1 MIRLRPEGDDDDD
14 DDNRKTITVFYGGGE
29 DAPKD
34 GAAAAD
40 DGDNVVDDDDDDD
53 DDDAGASRP
62 PPPPP
67 PPASLHLLSSPASWA
82 PWLAASSRCV
92 LTKSKVTFDCFI
104 GQVGSGRRAKQGER
118 PSVYLL
124 SLCICIESPKPN
136 LFLIGRRWNYEELC
150 RRHMVACKPKSR

>member
-14 DDNRKTITVFYGGGE
+14 DGNRKTITVFYGGGE

-40 DGDNVVDDDDDDD
+40 DGDNVVDDDDD

-136 LFLIGRRWNYEELC
+136 LFLMGRRWNYEELC

>member
-40 DGDNVVDDDDDDD
+40 DGDNVVDDDDD

>member
-14 DDNRKTITVFYGGGE
+14 DGNRKTITVFYGGGE

-40 DGDNVVDDDDDDD
+40 DGDNVVDDDDD

-150 RRHMVACKPKSR
+150 RRHMGACKPKSR